1 MKRKAIK
8 DERITGEVQ
17 KLLSH
22 SFGILFVGFMISI
35 IVKAFVLQWELKY
48 WLDSFLIVMAGC
60 TYFTVRS
67 IKAGLFLLPDK
78 PGEVKRLK
86 KTNLISGA
94 VAAVV
99 WAVWMFSDDLRGS
112 SKLDVTKSVMSTLAG
127 AVIFF
132 IGFTWL
138 QWMMIKRS
146 HKHADEGQE

>member
-22 SFGILFVGFMISI
+22 SFGILFIGFMISI

-48 WLDSFLIVMAGC
+48 WLDSFLIVMGGC
-60 TYFTVRS
+60 LYFTVRS
-67 IKAGLFLLPDK
+67 IRAGLFLLPDK
-78 PGEVKRLK
+78 PAEVKRLK
-86 KTNLISGA
+86 KTNRISGA
-94 VAAVV
+94 ITAVV
-99 WAVWMFSDDLRGS
+99 WAVWMFSDDLRDS
-112 SKLDVTKSVMSTLAG
+112 SKLDVTKSVISTLAG

-146 HKHADEGQE
+146 NKHADEGRK